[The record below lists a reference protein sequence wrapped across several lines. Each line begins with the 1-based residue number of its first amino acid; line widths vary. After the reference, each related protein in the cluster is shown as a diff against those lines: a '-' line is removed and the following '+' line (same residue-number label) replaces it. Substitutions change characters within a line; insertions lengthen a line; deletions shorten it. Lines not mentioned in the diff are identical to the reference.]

1 MDAYQRGEVCQ
12 LCGQFHNQARD
23 TAVGQHGEADPVTGE
38 YCGGYQAHELL
49 GQDAEADAGAGAD
62 AQRVG
67 LDDERAGQTDQP
79 VEGLHHARAGVTG
92 RHHERHARG
101 GERGMRPQKRTKAYI
116 GAIGLD
122 DDVIKEKE
130 MKLKGEP
137 KLVEIYNPAGLVR
150 IEVYDEDG
158 EFFMDVLWD
167 PNDEQ
172 TPANKE
178 QFRKW
183 VNQVIKRYQ

>member
-1 MDAYQRGEVCQ
+1 
-12 LCGQFHNQARD
+12 
-23 TAVGQHGEADPVTGE
+23 
-38 YCGGYQAHELL
+38 
-49 GQDAEADAGAGAD
+49 
-62 AQRVG
+62 
-67 LDDERAGQTDQP
+67 
-79 VEGLHHARAGVTG
+79 
-92 RHHERHARG
+92 
-101 GERGMRPQKRTKAYI
+101 MRPQKRTKAYI

-130 MKLKGEP
+130 MKIKGEA

>member
-1 MDAYQRGEVCQ
+1 
-12 LCGQFHNQARD
+12 
-23 TAVGQHGEADPVTGE
+23 
-38 YCGGYQAHELL
+38 
-49 GQDAEADAGAGAD
+49 
-62 AQRVG
+62 
-67 LDDERAGQTDQP
+67 
-79 VEGLHHARAGVTG
+79 
-92 RHHERHARG
+92 
-101 GERGMRPQKRTKAYI
+101 MRPQKRTKAYI

-130 MKLKGEP
+130 MKIKGEA

-183 VNQVIKRYQ
+183 TNQVIKRYQ

>member
-1 MDAYQRGEVCQ
+1 
-12 LCGQFHNQARD
+12 
-23 TAVGQHGEADPVTGE
+23 
-38 YCGGYQAHELL
+38 
-49 GQDAEADAGAGAD
+49 
-62 AQRVG
+62 
-67 LDDERAGQTDQP
+67 
-79 VEGLHHARAGVTG
+79 
-92 RHHERHARG
+92 
-101 GERGMRPQKRTKAYI
+101 MRPQKRTKAYI

-122 DDVIKEKE
+122 DDFLLENE
-130 MKLKGEP
+130 MKIKGKP
-137 KLVEIYNPAGLVR
+137 KLVEIYNPAGLAR

-183 VNQVIKRYQ
+183 ANQVIKRYQ